1 MDPRIADVIKSV
13 ADAAIKLADTKGVE
27 VPTLQTIRSDIA
39 RRDTAIRS
47 ALNLDVTAPID
58 ASVLSRV
65 SALRPAAPVARPLPQ
80 SAALFP
86 ELGGVPLTERRN
98 TRSAALDLDA
108 VAPIGMM
115 ALSSGSAVRPAV
127 SAARSV
133 ANLSS
138 ELGRAPFVARQ
149 NTRRSTTLSRIPEE
163 TTGNANGAGDVP
175 AGAGAGAEQQGG
187 RRRAR
192 RHHQKTQKRRR
203 VQFRK
208 V

>member
-1 MDPRIADVIKSV
+1 MDPRIAEVIKSV

-47 ALNLDVTAPID
+47 ALNLDATAPID

-108 VAPIGMM
+108 VAP
-115 ALSSGSAVRPAV
+115 AVRPAV

-163 TTGNANGAGDVP
+163 TTGNANGDGDVP
-175 AGAGAGAEQQGG
+175 AGAGAGQQGG
-187 RRRAR
+187 RRHAR